1 MKKLFV
7 VFLAVVFTLSLMAF
21 AINPKEP
28 YNVGDEVENFT
39 LMGVDGKTY
48 TLYTG
53 LDKEGSNGVLL
64 MWVSWRCPVS
74 ENCNERI
81 VDVAKFCEENN
92 ITFLAI
98 NPNSVFYDG
107 SNETVYAKAKEA
119 NFNFP
124 VLRDLNQIITDQYR
138 SVATPTAILIDTDRN
153 IRYRGR
159 IDDNH
164 GRQGQPSPPPQEH
177 TLMNVLNEFLT
188 GKELSVTDVRSPGC
202 SIKRL
207 SRYYESS
214 KGMK

>member
-1 MKKLFV
+1 MKKLFTLFLSV
-7 VFLAVVFTLSLMAF
+7 VFILSLMAF
-21 AINPKEP
+21 TVNPNEP
-28 YNVGDEVENFT
+28 YSVGDEVENFT

-48 TLYTG
+48 TLYSG

-74 ENCNERI
+74 ENCNDRI
-81 VDVAKFCEENN
+81 VEVAKFCAENN

-107 SNETVYAKAKEA
+107 SNETVLEKAIEA
-119 NFNFP
+119 NFGFP

-138 SVATPTAILIDTDRN
+138 SVATPTAILIDTDRK

-159 IDDNH
+159 IDDSH
-164 GRQGQPSPPPQEH
+164 GRKGQPSPPPKEH
-177 TLMNVLNEFLT
+177 TLMNVFGEYLA
-188 GKELSVTDVRSPGC
+188 GKDLSVTEIRSPGC

-207 SRYYESS
+207 SRYYEPG
-214 KGMK
+214 KGLK